1 MNHVQKYLAQA
12 NRQIAELMVQIVR
25 QRAIVKHA
33 LDTGPRSEM
42 AESML
47 NALEAKPSLI
57 REAPDIFAQLQRI
70 ISPLAMSGSGV
81 EPN

>member
-1 MNHVQKYLAQA
+1 MNHAQKYLAQA

-33 LDTGPRSEM
+33 FDTGPRSEM

-47 NALEAKPSLI
+47 NALEGSLRI
-57 REAPDIFAQLQRI
+57 FEKHRELILSQLLRQR
-70 ISPLAMSGSGV
+70 S
-81 EPN
+81 E

>member
-1 MNHVQKYLAQA
+1 
-12 NRQIAELMVQIVR
+12 
-25 QRAIVKHA
+25 
-33 LDTGPRSEM
+33 M

-47 NALEAKPSLI
+47 NALEGSLRLFEEHRI
-57 REAPDIFAQLQRI
+57 FFAQLQRI